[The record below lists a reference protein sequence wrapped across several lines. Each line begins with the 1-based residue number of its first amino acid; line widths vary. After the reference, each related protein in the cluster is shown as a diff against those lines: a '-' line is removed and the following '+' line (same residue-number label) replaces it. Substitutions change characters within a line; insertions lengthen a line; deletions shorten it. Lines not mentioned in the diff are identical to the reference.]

1 MKRILGYFLRGL
13 VLTVPLVVTVWVCY
27 AVFTR
32 VDGWLGISI
41 PGVGFLS
48 TIVLITLVGALGSS
62 ILTSSAVRVLEDVLN
77 RLPFVRL
84 LYTATKDLLS
94 AFVGE
99 KKRFA
104 KAVLVSLT
112 DGDGPR
118 MLGFITQPSMNQ
130 IGLDAYV
137 AVYCPHSYNFS
148 GQLVVVPA
156 SRITP
161 LDTDSAEFM
170 AFVVSGG
177 VTDMPVLR

>member
-1 MKRILGYFLRGL
+1 MKRILGFFLRGL

-41 PGVGFLS
+41 PGVGFVS

-62 ILTSSAVRVLEDVLN
+62 ILTSSAVRLLEDVLN

-99 KKRFA
+99 KKRFG
-104 KAVLVSLT
+104 KPVLLSVT
-112 DGDGPR
+112 ADGGTR
-118 MLGFITQPSMNQ
+118 ILGFITQQSMARL
-130 IGLDAYV
+130 GLDLHV

-148 GQLVVVPA
+148 GQLVMVLADRV
-156 SRITP
+156 TP

>member
-13 VLTVPLVVTVWVCY
+13 VLIVPIVVTVWVSY
-27 AVFTR
+27 TVFTQ

-41 PGVGFLS
+41 PGVGFVT
-48 TIVLITLVGALGSS
+48 TIALITLVGALGSS
-62 ILTSSAVRVLEDVLN
+62 ILTSSAVRLLEDVLN

-99 KKRFA
+99 KKRFD
-104 KAVLVSLT
+104 KPVLLAVGA
-112 DGDGPR
+112 DGGTH
-118 MLGFITQPSMNQ
+118 MLGFITQLSMARM
-130 IGLDAYV
+130 GLDSHV

-148 GQLVVVPA
+148 GQLVVVPVDRVTRL
-156 SRITP
+156 S
-161 LDTDSAEFM
+161 TDSAEFM

-177 VTDMPVLR
+177 VTDFPKMD